1 MPPAPPAATVATML
15 KRTDRNLIVGLD
27 IGTSKVVALVG
38 EVGLDGSIELLGL
51 GSQPSRGLKKGVVVN
66 IESTV
71 QSIQRAVEEAEL
83 MAGCEIHSVFAG
95 IAGSHVRSL
104 NSHGVV
110 AIRDKEVTHGDVEHV
125 IDAAKAVAMPA
136 DQKILHVL
144 PQEFIVDGQ
153 EGIRDPIGMSGV
165 RLEAKVHIVT
175 GADSAAQNIE
185 KCIQR
190 CGLDVDDVVLEQLAS
205 SFAVLTEDEKELGV
219 CLVDLGGGTTDL
231 AVFANGAIRHTA
243 VIPIAGDQVT
253 NDIAVSM
260 RTPTQYAEDIKIR
273 YACALSQLAN
283 PDESIEVPSVGERPA
298 RRLARQTLAE
308 IVEPRYEELF
318 GLVREELRRS
328 GFEEVIA
335 AGIVL
340 TGGSAKMEGAIELA
354 EEVFHVPVRLGL
366 PQSVRGLSEVVRN
379 PIFSTRVT
387 TFCPRIAGTPWAGTP
402 NRCSTACA
410 PGSRA
415 TFEADR
421 ADRADRAM
429 SDSQPTACIRVRSD
443 SHV

>member
-1 MPPAPPAATVATML
+1 
-15 KRTDRNLIVGLD
+15 
-27 IGTSKVVALVG
+27 
-38 EVGLDGSIELLGL
+38 
-51 GSQPSRGLKKGVVVN
+51 
-66 IESTV
+66 
-71 QSIQRAVEEAEL
+71 
-83 MAGCEIHSVFAG
+83 
-95 IAGSHVRSL
+95 
-104 NSHGVV
+104 
-110 AIRDKEVTHGDVEHV
+110 
-125 IDAAKAVAMPA
+125 
-136 DQKILHVL
+136 
-144 PQEFIVDGQ
+144 
-153 EGIRDPIGMSGV
+153 
-165 RLEAKVHIVT
+165 VHIVT

-190 CGLDVDDVVLEQLAS
+190 CGLTVEDVVLEQLAS

-219 CLVDLGGGTTDL
+219 CLVDIGGGTTDL

-328 GFEEVIA
+328 GFEELIA

-354 EEVFHVPVRLGL
+354 EEVFHVPVRLGM
-366 PQSVRGLSEVVRN
+366 PQQVQGLSDVVRN
-379 PIFSTRVT
+379 PIYSTGMGLLLYARDNVM
-387 TFCPRIAGTPWAGTP
+387 PGTKGRGLSSAKGALE
-402 NRCSTACA
+402 R
-410 PGSRA
+410 
-415 TFEADR
+415 
-421 ADRADRAM
+421 M
-429 SDSQPTACIRVRSD
+429 RSWFQGNF
-443 SHV
+443 

>member
-1 MPPAPPAATVATML
+1 
-15 KRTDRNLIVGLD
+15 
-27 IGTSKVVALVG
+27 
-38 EVGLDGSIELLGL
+38 
-51 GSQPSRGLKKGVVVN
+51 
-66 IESTV
+66 
-71 QSIQRAVEEAEL
+71 
-83 MAGCEIHSVFAG
+83 
-95 IAGSHVRSL
+95 
-104 NSHGVV
+104 
-110 AIRDKEVTHGDVEHV
+110 
-125 IDAAKAVAMPA
+125 
-136 DQKILHVL
+136 
-144 PQEFIVDGQ
+144 
-153 EGIRDPIGMSGV
+153 MSGV

-190 CGLDVDDVVLEQLAS
+190 CGLEVDDVVLEQLAS

-219 CLVDLGGGTTDL
+219 CLVDIGGGTTDL

-283 PDESIEVPSVGERPA
+283 PDESIEVPSVGDRPA

-379 PIFSTRVT
+379 PIFSTGVGLLLYARDNVM
-387 TFCPRIAGTPWAGTP
+387 PARRGRSLGGNAK
-402 NRCSTACA
+402 SVL
-410 PGSRA
+410 
-415 TFEADR
+415 DR
-421 ADRADRAM
+421 M
-429 SDSQPTACIRVRSD
+429 RSWFQGNF
-443 SHV
+443 